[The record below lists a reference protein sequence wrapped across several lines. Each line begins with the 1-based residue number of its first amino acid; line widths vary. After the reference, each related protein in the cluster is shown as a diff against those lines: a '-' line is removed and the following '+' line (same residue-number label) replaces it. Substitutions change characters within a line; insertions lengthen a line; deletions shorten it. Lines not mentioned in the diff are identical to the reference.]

1 MSLKLFSYSR
11 ELEFRRNSSPAA
23 CQVLCNMDLS
33 SHIAGLIGEVSE
45 EMLKTLHPHHPVSIY
60 GRLCTAT
67 YPSGMSVLYRNTHI
81 SILWAF
87 LMDEEGLA
95 GNKRVASLTNMDPK
109 IFGRYVACP
118 PCPSMLLVLY

>member
-87 LMDEEGLA
+87 LIDETGLL
-95 GNKRVASLTNMDPK
+95 GNERVASLTSMSPI
-109 IFGRYVACP
+109 IFSPYVTCS
-118 PCPSMLLVLY
+118 CLLTLLVVD